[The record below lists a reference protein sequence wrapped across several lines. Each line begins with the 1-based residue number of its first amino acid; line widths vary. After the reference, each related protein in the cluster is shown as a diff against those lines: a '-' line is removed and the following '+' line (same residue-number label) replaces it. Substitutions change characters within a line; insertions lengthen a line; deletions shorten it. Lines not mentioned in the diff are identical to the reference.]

1 MMKIYYIAE
10 TNLNNQSAY
19 SQHVIKMCDAFLQN
33 NFETILLLPFQNKIS
48 YKKIYKDYSL
58 KGKKIYN

>member
-19 SQHVIKMCDAFLQN
+19 SQHVIKIVMLFCKN
-33 NFETILLLPFQNKIS
+33 NFETILLLSFQNKIS

-58 KGKKIYN
+58 KGKKNL

>member
-1 MMKIYYIAE
+1 MIRIYYIAE

-33 NFETILLLPFQNKIS
+33 NFETTLFLPFQNKIS
-48 YKKIYKDYSL
+48 YKKIYNDYSL
-58 KGKKIYN
+58 KGKKNS